1 MEGVTY
7 VNKKLIT
14 HMKKSEKESL
24 EFSKTRS
31 IMKQHSMENNVVE
44 VKDLKQAYELAK
56 NSPGT
61 IVTDMPVY
69 KPEAIGLDEGS
80 KVLLFNDGS
89 VTGRCAAARRISSEP
104 GVDINDL
111 DLKLMDA
118 IYDTRWTTMYHAQVY
133 IGLDPVI
140 YR

>member
-1 MEGVTY
+1 
-7 VNKKLIT
+7 
-14 HMKKSEKESL
+14 
-24 EFSKTRS
+24 
-31 IMKQHSMENNVVE
+31 
-44 VKDLKQAYELAK
+44 
-56 NSPGT
+56 
-61 IVTDMPVY
+61 MPVY

-118 IYDTRWTTMYHAQVY
+118 IYDTRWTTMYHAQV
-133 IGLDPVI
+133 I
-140 YR
+140 YRIRS